1 MGLAE
6 RLMKYGR
13 PFWAAI
19 GEDNA
24 ANAAGAANVVTSYLF
39 GPDNVSA
46 EEAFYQGR
54 RDYERDLHEA
64 RWESPFAAFGA
75 EALGTAAFA
84 GLGGIGA
91 RGAMKAF
98 NMADFVRRLYEPYGG
113 YTHLQQQRKTPEPE
127 YRTPEQKRLD
137 LQYGRERF
145 NALRARGPLKREG
158 HPDARVTNNTS
169 WSKIRQGN
177 RRDKY
182 DMLDEVPDIYATGEH
197 HMQPRLKERSDE
209 FEQFHWFQKGNHG
222 IQVGESPQ
230 GRTLYNVNPDVR
242 RFLLEHPETARELG
256 IDISK
261 L

>member
-24 ANAAGAANVVTSYLF
+24 ADVAGAANVAASYLF

-54 RDYERDLHEA
+54 RDYERDLHDA

-113 YTHLQQQRKTPEPE
+113 DKHLQQQRKTSEP
-127 YRTPEQKRLD
+127 YRTREQWRAD
-137 LQYGRERF
+137 LEYGKERF

-158 HPDARVTNNTS
+158 HPDARINAKVS
-169 WSKIRQGN
+169 WPKIRHGN
-177 RRDKY
+177 IPEKY
-182 DMLDEVPDIYATGEH
+182 DMLDEVPDIYATGKYYPSRGLYKDRNDNF
-197 HMQPRLKERSDE
+197 Q
-209 FEQFHWFQKGNHG
+209 QFHWFQKGNRG
-222 IQVGESPQ
+222 VQVAEDET
-230 GRTLYNVNPDVR
+230 GRVLYNVNPDIKR
-242 RFLLEHPETARELG
+242 YLLEHPDMAERLG
-256 IDISK
+256 IRIQK
-261 L
+261 

>member
-1 MGLAE
+1 MGAAE

-24 ANAAGAANVVTSYLF
+24 ADAAGAANVVTSYLF

-54 RDYERDLHEA
+54 RDYERDLHAA

-98 NMADFVRRLYEPYGG
+98 NMADFVRRLNEPYGG
-113 YTHLQQQRKTPEPE
+113 YTHLQEQRKTPEPH
-127 YRTPEQKRLD
+127 RTPEQKRLD
-137 LQYGRERF
+137 LEYGREQF
-145 NALRARGPLKREG
+145 NALRERGPLKREG
-158 HPDARVTNNTS
+158 HPDARISRRIS
-169 WSKIRQGN
+169 WRKIKHHNMRE
-177 RRDKY
+177 KY
-182 DMLDEVPDIYATGEH
+182 DMLEEVPDIYATGEYYG
-197 HMQPRLKERSDE
+197 PAPLNKVRKDD
-209 FEQFHWFQKGNHG
+209 FNQFHWFQKGNHG

-242 RFLLEHPETARELG
+242 RFLLEHPETARKLG

>member
-24 ANAAGAANVVTSYLF
+24 ADVAGAANVAASYLF

-54 RDYERDLHEA
+54 RDYERDLHDA

-91 RGAMKAF
+91 RGAVKAF
-98 NMADFVRRLYEPYGG
+98 KMADFVRRLYEPYGG
-113 YTHLQQQRKTPEPE
+113 YRHLQQQRKTPEP
-127 YRTPEQKRLD
+127 YRTRKQWRADLEYGKEQ
-137 LQYGRERF
+137 F
-145 NALRARGPLKREG
+145 NRLRARGPLKREG
-158 HPDARVTNNTS
+158 HPDAIVNRNTS
-169 WSKIRQGN
+169 WPKIRQGN
-177 RRDKY
+177 HRKNY
-182 DMLDEVPDIYATGEH
+182 DMLEDVPDIYATGEY
-197 HMQPRLKERSDE
+197 HMQPRLKERNDN
-209 FEQFHWFQKGNHG
+209 FEKFHWFQKGNRG
-222 IQVGESPQ
+222 IQVAENKD
-230 GRTLYNVNPDVR
+230 GRVLYNINPDVR
-242 RFLLEHPETARELG
+242 QFLLEHPGVAEKLG
-256 IDISK
+256 IDLTK